1 MTTDELDVVYER
13 LKKLNHDELRKLV
26 VKLLEENDQLKRD
39 ILIDDLTKI
48 YNRNILSKNLK
59 YDVLAM
65 CDIDNFKSINDTY
78 GHQTGD
84 DLLKNVAQNLSR
96 ILRSDDK
103 LVRYGGDEFTILFK
117 NCSIEDIK
125 NKLDRIKESN
135 FSTNKI
141 DIKITMSFGIT
152 EYTEGKNLEEAISEA
167 DHALYK
173 SKKQGKNS
181 VTIYQKGDENV
192 FTKTII

>member
-1 MTTDELDVVYER
+1 MTTDELAIVYER
-13 LKKLNHDELRKLV
+13 LKGLNHDELRKLV
-26 VKLLEENDQLKRD
+26 VRLLEENDQLKKD
-39 ILIDDLTKI
+39 ILIDDLTQI
-48 YNRNILSKNLK
+48 YNRNVLSKNIK

-65 CDIDNFKSINDTY
+65 CDIDDFKSINDTY

-84 DLLKNVAQNLSR
+84 DLLKTVAQNLSR
-96 ILRSDDK
+96 ILRSDDT

-125 NKLDRIKESN
+125 NKLDKIKESY
-135 FSTNKI
+135 FSNNKI

-152 EYTEGKNLEEAISEA
+152 EYTEGKDLEVAISEA

-173 SKKQGKNS
+173 SKKKGKNS
-181 VTIYQKGDENV
+181 VTIYKKEEPNV
-192 FTKTII
+192 LTKTII